1 MKVVLKLE
9 GLDCATCAAKIET
22 AVSKIQG
29 INDVNVVFMTQK
41 LSFTTER
48 EDVDAIVEQITK
60 VADGGMSNMSLNSKI
75 QQFIS

>member
-9 GLDCATCAAKIET
+9 GLDCANCAAKIET

-60 VADGGMSNMSLNSKI
+60 EAMKASSDVKSVKRI
-75 QQFIS
+75 K

>member
-9 GLDCATCAAKIET
+9 GLDCANCAAKIEK

-29 INDVNVVFMTQK
+29 VEDVNVVFMTQK

-48 EDVDAIVEQITK
+48 EDVDALVEQI
-60 VADGGMSNMSLNSKI
+60 SKESMKASSDVKSVRRI
-75 QQFIS
+75 K

>member
-9 GLDCATCAAKIET
+9 GLDCANCAAKIEK

-29 INDVNVVFMTQK
+29 VEDLNVVFMTQK

-48 EDVDAIVEQITK
+48 EDVDALVEQI
-60 VADGGMSNMSLNSKI
+60 SKESMKASSDVKSVRRI
-75 QQFIS
+75 Q

>member
-9 GLDCATCAAKIET
+9 GLDCANCAAKIET

-48 EDVDAIVEQITK
+48 EDIDAIVEQI
-60 VADGGMSNMSLNSKI
+60 SKEAMKASSDVKSVKRI
-75 QQFIS
+75 K